1 MSNFFTSLFEVAP
14 PVGAEDTAFDSLKEL
29 GKSDLGVLKQVTFLN
44 KQYHGDD
51 PRLTSKES
59 QVAMSSVL
67 SKLFYTDD
75 RTAYFMG
82 QMEWK
87 PNIAVWMRFFDIIG
101 DAPLGKFFGIA
112 NQSDLPNF
120 GGGGINPPGGDTI
133 GDIFSA
139 EAAQGGSTAPAA
151 APPPAG
157 ALPPPVAG
165 APPVPIPEAPA
176 ASNEIN
182 L

>member
-1 MSNFFTSLFEVAP
+1 MTFTQLFEEAP
-14 PVGAEDTAFDSLKEL
+14 AEDTAFQALKEL

-59 QVAMSSVL
+59 QIAMSSVL

-87 PNIAVWMRFFDIIG
+87 PNLSVWMRFFDMIG
-101 DAPLGKFFGIA
+101 DAPLGQFFGINSQA
-112 NQSDLPNF
+112 DLPSF
-120 GGGGINPPGGDTI
+120 QGGGINPAGGDTV

-139 EAAQGGSTAPAA
+139 DANTPGLPNPAEPQPQAQA
-151 APPPAG
+151 
-157 ALPPPVAG
+157 PVA
-165 APPVPIPEAPA
+165 VPEVVD
-176 ASNEIN
+176 EIDTSEI
-182 L
+182 